1 MGIFSK
7 RLNKEGAIAGM
18 ISGLLF
24 TLTYIIYFKFL
35 YTNLNNADY
44 WFLSISPEGIGF
56 VGMIINFI
64 VAIVVS
70 TYTKPPPKD
79 VIEMIEIIRQP

>member
-1 MGIFSK
+1 MQQI
-7 RLNKEGAIAGM
+7 RVLNYTSIN
-18 ISGLLF
+18 SN
-24 TLTYIIYFKFL
+24 TV

-56 VGMIINFI
+56 VGMIINFV

-70 TYTKPPPKD
+70 AYTKAPPKE